1 VFDCLLAP
9 NSPAST
15 LMARYSLEGVHVATV
30 LCTSARVRSQ
40 PSVCGPGSAVRPL
53 SGPPGDAPGGNAYP
67 CYLPAIRAAH
77 YERRSVDIRLLR
89 HFIAVAEELH
99 FPRAAMN
106 LDISTQKLRSSIAK
120 LEANLGVV
128 LIDRTSE
135 TTRLTT
141 AGNLFL
147 TDARTE
153 LAASEEPWKPPRP
166 AGGKAKAAKGKGRAP
181 DVKGQ
186 PRPGKRRQSR

>member
-1 VFDCLLAP
+1 
-9 NSPAST
+9 
-15 LMARYSLEGVHVATV
+15 MARYLLEVIDVA
-30 LCTSARVRSQ
+30 LVRGTNTRPRPQ
-40 PSVCGPGSAVRPL
+40 PSVRGAGSAVRPRL
-53 SGPPGDAPGGNAYP
+53 RPLGDAPG
-67 CYLPAIRAAH
+67 R
-77 YERRSVDIRLLR
+77 ERVPLSLCPRFTRRTREGVFVDINLLR

-99 FPRAAMN
+99 FPRAATN
-106 LDISTQKLRSSIAK
+106 LNISTQKLRSSIAK
-120 LEANLGVV
+120 LEANLGVA

-147 TDARTE
+147 TDARAD
-153 LAASEEPWKPPRP
+153 LAASDQPWKPPLP

-181 DVKGQ
+181 EVKGQ